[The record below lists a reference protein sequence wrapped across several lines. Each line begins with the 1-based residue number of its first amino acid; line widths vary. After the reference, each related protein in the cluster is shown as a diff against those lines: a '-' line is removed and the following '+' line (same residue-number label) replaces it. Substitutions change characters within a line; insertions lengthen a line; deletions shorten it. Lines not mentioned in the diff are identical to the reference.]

1 MSQQEPKLQP
11 AKFEVEYQW
20 DKLSGKLQVT
30 INGESP
36 NRFQKSTV
44 EQIMKKDAFLK
55 NYTVKEVQFGLIDQK
70 KAAGVQPVPKTYD
83 AQANVIDKISEQKQN
98 HRMK

>member
-11 AKFEVEYQW
+11 TKFEVEYQW

-36 NRFQKSTV
+36 NRFEKSTV

-55 NYTVKEVQFGLIDQK
+55 NYTVKEVKFGLIDQK
-70 KAAGVQPVPKTYD
+70 KAEGVQPVPKTYD
-83 AQANVIDKISEQKQN
+83 AQANVIDKISEQKQS